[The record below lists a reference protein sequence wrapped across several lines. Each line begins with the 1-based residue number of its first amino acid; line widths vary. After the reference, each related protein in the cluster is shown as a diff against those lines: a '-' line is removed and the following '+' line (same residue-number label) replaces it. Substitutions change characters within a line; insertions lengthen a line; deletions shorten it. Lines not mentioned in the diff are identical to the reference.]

1 MCKIGSFELFGLN
14 DSGGCGCNIWDKIY
28 GNFMLNV
35 YYIGKCAKF
44 STFQIRPNNYLSLAK
59 AGVQKMKSTTL
70 TNLRVVFKNY
80 PQR

>member
-1 MCKIGSFELFGLN
+1 
-14 DSGGCGCNIWDKIY
+14 
-28 GNFMLNV
+28 MLNV

-70 TNLRVVFKNY
+70 TNLRIVSKYYSSEVIYHHADNPNRII
-80 PQR
+80 PQRKLYRMMHNYTF

>member
-1 MCKIGSFELFGLN
+1 
-14 DSGGCGCNIWDKIY
+14 
-28 GNFMLNV
+28 MLNV

-44 STFQIRPNNYLSLAK
+44 YTFQIRPNNYLSLAK